1 MRLIVIV
8 VYLEFKETI
17 IHRGGSAKK
26 ALRRHSERGGVVVFD
41 DLNYTLCSQRHIE
54 IEYNSQRPIVQ

>member
-1 MRLIVIV
+1 M
-8 VYLEFKETI
+8 

-26 ALRRHSERGGVVVFD
+26 KLSGGTPKGGVVVFD